1 MGGCASRAVTR
12 APSSL
17 DCRGKQH
24 SAVIASLDCRAV
36 QQTGAIDATDRL
48 GEGSKSWVVTPHVLQ
63 DALRCISCGLLM
75 SGLLLGAGASASAAE
90 EDSMQPQYYLQQ
102 VQDAMPLKTM
112 RGVWRFKEKRE
123 GRTCTGRL
131 TFQGKL
137 DEPNR
142 GDVVYENLE
151 GGAAMCYSP
160 TPPAKAVKGKW
171 LMKPAKFESKETGSG
186 TTMGTIQFNARWKL
200 RTAQGTFIYRGDISA
215 DPIKGSGNVPDAVIK
230 GEILKDKGNENY
242 KRVGSFEGDL
252 KEFLPAPDDLEDAD
266 LLETE

>member
-36 QQTGAIDATDRL
+36 QQTGAIHATDRL

-171 LMKPAKFESKETGSG
+171 LMKPAKFESKVA
-186 TTMGTIQFNARWKL
+186 QNAYAHVRALLRNCGAQPSEQCSVLMREDGVMRRKVQRVPGAAIAL
-200 RTAQGTFIYRGDISA
+200 EALLHKTYLQLVEKCRLPCVRTAPR
-215 DPIKGSGNVPDAVIK
+215 
-230 GEILKDKGNENY
+230 
-242 KRVGSFEGDL
+242 
-252 KEFLPAPDDLEDAD
+252 LPA
-266 LLETE
+266 